1 MDVRLIYTNHTFKY
15 RRMIIKNMKREF
27 KCILPGF
34 EYIKSTSIVLEEDEG
49 FIKMRTPNSFCK
61 NCNKYKDM
69 LFISSDTSTMCY
81 ECGYSYY
88 GIPIIKDFHVK
99 L

>member
-1 MDVRLIYTNHTFKY
+1 ML
-15 RRMIIKNMKREF
+15 
-27 KCILPGF
+27 GF
-34 EYIKSTSIVLEEDEG
+34 EYIKSESVVLEEDVD

-61 NCNKYKDM
+61 NCNKYIDV

-88 GIPIIKDFHVK
+88 GLPIPKDFHVK